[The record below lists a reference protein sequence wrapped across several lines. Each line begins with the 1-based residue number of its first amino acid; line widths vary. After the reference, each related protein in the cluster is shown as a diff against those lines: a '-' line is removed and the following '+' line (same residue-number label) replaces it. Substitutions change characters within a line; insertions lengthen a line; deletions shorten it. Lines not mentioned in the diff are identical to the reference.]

1 MSATLLNPAAG
12 RGSRHGGLKQLASV
26 RPGGEGVLDY
36 TVHDAVRAGFNRV
49 IFVILRNSSEL
60 KSLTDRGL

>member
-1 MSATLLNPAAG
+1 MSATLLVLAAG
-12 RGSRHGGLKQLASV
+12 RGSRHGGMKQLASV
-26 RPGGEGVLDY
+26 GPGGEVVLNY

-49 IFVILRNSSEL
+49 IFVILRDSSEL